1 MNPLFPKEVLPPPE
15 KGWGKYGYGI
25 FGMKNFFAAFFRK
38 LTFSR
43 QLGLTI
49 TLGILCLALL
59 ASVVGSWQGN
69 KRVRDGL
76 LEQGKQITESLARQ
90 SALALI
96 YFSADNANEAV
107 NVTLAFPGVVG
118 VEIRNNKGQVLLTRG
133 EVNLAEFLVQPKH
146 SEGLQAAAM
155 LSTESSSSWRFTAPV
170 YSRSAEETP
179 FSEAATQE
187 FLGNVSVVMSKAE
200 LSKRTADIF
209 KINLFISFF
218 FALLFL
224 LLLRKLTRSVAH
236 PLEQLSTSM
245 ERAQMGESGVRA
257 VPGGPRDIAD
267 MAHVF
272 NSMMSEL
279 EQREAAL
286 RIAATAFEVEEGVFV
301 TDEKTLIVQ
310 VNQAF
315 TRLTG
320 YRADEAIGNT
330 PALLK
335 SGRQNAEFYQSMWST
350 IQRDRNWKGE
360 IWNKRKNGEIYPEWL
375 SITAVVDQ
383 DGRVTNYVGAFVDIT
398 ERKQAA
404 NDLHQLAF
412 YDPLSQ
418 LPNRRMLLDRLR
430 HAVATGARNR
440 TSGALLFID
449 LDNFK
454 TLNDTKGHGVGDML
468 LVEVARRLLASMR
481 ECDTVSR
488 FGGDEFVVLL
498 EGLSEEAEQAATQ
511 AQEVGEKVLQV
522 LSQTYL
528 LEGNEFYS
536 SSSIGITLF
545 FDYEE
550 KLDELLKQADTAM
563 YEAKRSGHNT
573 LRFFDPEMQAKLEVR
588 AQLEVDL
595 RQALLNQ
602 EFQLFYQLQ
611 VNYTG
616 RVLGAE
622 VLLRWIHP
630 QRGMISPL
638 QFIPLAE
645 ETGLILPIGQW
656 VVETACAQLKT
667 WEQDASTRDLVL
679 AVNVSAK
686 QFSQPDF
693 VTQVWAAVQRH
704 AINPW
709 KLKLELTESMLHENI
724 EDTISTMNDLKA
736 IGIQFSLDDFG
747 TGYSSL
753 QYLKRLPL
761 DQLKIDQSFVRNLTT
776 DQADVVMVMTIVDL
790 GMSFEVDVIAEGVET
805 EAQMKM
811 LHRYGC
817 ANFQGYL
824 FSKPVPL
831 EQFEM
836 LLSER
841 KKLNL

>member
-1 MNPLFPKEVLPPPE
+1 
-15 KGWGKYGYGI
+15 
-25 FGMKNFFAAFFRK
+25 MKKTFTTYFHKF
-38 LTFSR
+38 TFSR
-43 QLGLTI
+43 QIGI
-49 TLGILCLALL
+49 MVTLGILILALISSI
-59 ASVVGSWQGN
+59 AGSWQGN
-69 KRVRDGL
+69 KRMRDNL
-76 LEQGKQITESLARQ
+76 IEQGQQITENLARQ

-96 YFSADNANEAV
+96 YASADNANEAV
-107 NVTLAFPGVVG
+107 NITMAFPGVVG
-118 VEIRNNKGQVLLTRG
+118 VEIRNTQGETLLTRG
-133 EVNLAEFLVQPKH
+133 EVNLAEFFEQPKH
-146 SEGLQAAAM
+146 KAGLQASAM
-155 LSTESSSSWRFTAPV
+155 LSTENSRAWRFAAPV
-170 YSRSAEETP
+170 YSQPPAESP
-179 FSEAATQE
+179 FGEEIKPE
-187 FLGNVSVVMSKAE
+187 FLGNVSVVMSKDE
-200 LSKRTADIF
+200 LARRANDIV
-209 KINLFISFF
+209 ITNLFTSFF

-224 LLLRKLTRSVAH
+224 WLLRKLTRSVAR
-236 PLEQLSTSM
+236 PLEQLSDSM
-245 ERAQMGESGVRA
+245 ERARLGESHVRA
-257 VPGGPRDIAD
+257 VPGGPKDIAE
-267 MAHVF
+267 MAYAF
-272 NSMMSEL
+272 NSMMTEL
-279 EQREAAL
+279 EEREADL

-301 TDEKTLIVQ
+301 TDDKSVIIQ

-320 YRADEAIGNT
+320 YSAEEAVGNT
-330 PALLK
+330 SAILK
-335 SGRQNAEFYQSMWST
+335 SGRQDAEFYRNMWAT

-375 SITAVVDQ
+375 SITAVV
-383 DGRVTNYVGAFVDIT
+383 GKEGKVTNYVGAFVDIT
-398 ERKQAA
+398 ERKQASA
-404 NDLHQLAF
+404 DLHQLAY

-454 TLNDTKGHGVGDML
+454 TLNDTKGHVIGDML
-468 LVEVARRLLASMR
+468 LVEVAKRLLANMR
-481 ECDTVSR
+481 ECDTVAR

-498 EGLSEEAEQAATQ
+498 EGLGEETAQAATQ
-511 AQEVGEKVLQV
+511 AQEVGEKVLQA
-522 LSQTYL
+522 LCRPYL
-528 LEGNEFYS
+528 LDGNEFHS

-545 FDYEE
+545 ADY
-550 KLDELLKQADTAM
+550 KQSLDELLKQADTAM
-563 YEAKRSGHNT
+563 YESKKSGRNT
-573 LRFFDPEMQAKLEVR
+573 LRFFDPEMQAKLEAR
-588 AQLEVDL
+588 SELEVGL

-602 EFQLFYQLQ
+602 EFQLFYQIQ
-611 VNYTG
+611 VSHAG

-622 VLLRWIHP
+622 VLIRWIHP
-630 QRGMISPL
+630 EKGLISPL

-656 VVETACAQLKT
+656 VLETACAQIKT
-667 WEQDASTRDLVL
+667 WEQDVSTRNLVL

-686 QFSQPDF
+686 QFCQPDF
-693 VTQVWAAVQRH
+693 VTQVQAAVHNH

-724 EDTISTMNDLKA
+724 EDTIATMNELKT

-776 DQADVVMVMTIVDL
+776 DNADVVMVMTIVDL

-805 EAQMKM
+805 EEQLRM

-817 ANFQGYL
+817 SNFQGYL

-831 EQFEM
+831 KEFEA
-836 LLSER
+836 LVHQA
-841 KKLNL
+841 KHTI